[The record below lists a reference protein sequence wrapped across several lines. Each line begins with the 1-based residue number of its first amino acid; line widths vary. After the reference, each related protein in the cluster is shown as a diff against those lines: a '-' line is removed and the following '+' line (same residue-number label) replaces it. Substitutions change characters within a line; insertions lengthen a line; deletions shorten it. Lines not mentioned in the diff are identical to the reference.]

1 MLILIEADN
10 GEQYE
15 DYQNW
20 IEKVYDIPNHT
31 NESLQKDY
39 LDFIQK
45 EMLKSNIIVN
55 PYYPRSIMIDS
66 ICQDKKLHRKI
77 LYKNNIYFY
86 IEKILG
92 ATPVKFGTL
101 HDPC

>member
-31 NESLQKDY
+31 NESLKKDY

-45 EMLKSNIIVN
+45 EMLK
-55 PYYPRSIMIDS
+55 
-66 ICQDKKLHRKI
+66 
-77 LYKNNIYFY
+77 
-86 IEKILG
+86 
-92 ATPVKFGTL
+92 
-101 HDPC
+101 